1 MEMTVRI
8 DGEERSVTIQRSG
21 AGYQVSVDGREFG
34 VSDVNLTEGTLAFL
48 VDRRSLLAHVSNG
61 TGETLLSIGGRNHRI
76 MREELDT
83 DLPGGTHGGGGDG
96 RIEAPM
102 PGNIVSVA
110 VAEGD
115 TVEAGDPVI
124 VLESMKMQ
132 NEITAPIAGVV
143 RKLGCSEGQQVSFG
157 EILAVIEPPE

>member
-1 MEMTVRI
+1 MEMNIRI
-8 DGEERSVTIQRSG
+8 DGEERSVHVVRDGSG
-21 AGYQVSVDGREFG
+21 YTVTVGEHTFNVT
-34 VSDVNLTEGTLAFL
+34 DVNLGEGTLAFL
-48 VDRRSLLAHVSNG
+48 VDRRSVLAHVSDG

-83 DLPGGTHGGGGDG
+83 DVPGGTHGGGGDG

-115 TVEAGDPVI
+115 PVEAGDPVI

-132 NEITAPIAGVV
+132 NEITAPVTGVV
-143 RKLGCSEGQQVSFG
+143 RKLGCSPGQQVSFG
-157 EILAVIEPPE
+157 DILAVIEPPE

>member
-1 MEMTVRI
+1 
-8 DGEERSVTIQRSG
+8 
-21 AGYQVSVDGREFG
+21 
-34 VSDVNLTEGTLAFL
+34 
-48 VDRRSLLAHVSNG
+48 VSNG

-132 NEITAPIAGVV
+132 NEITAPIDGVV
-143 RKLGCSEGQQVSFG
+143 RKLGCSAGQQVSFG

>member
-1 MEMTVRI
+1 MEMKICI
-8 DGEERSVTIQRSG
+8 DGEERALSVVREGT
-21 AGYQVSVDGREFG
+21 GYTVTMEGRTFNVG
-34 VSDVNLTEGTLAFL
+34 DVTLGEGTLAFL
-48 VDRRSLLAHVSNG
+48 VDRRSVLAHVSNG

-76 MREELDT
+76 VREELDT
-83 DLPGGTHGGGGDG
+83 DLPGGTHGAGGDG

-102 PGNIVSVA
+102 PGNIVSVK

-115 TVEAGDPVI
+115 TVAAGDAVI

-143 RKLGCSEGQQVSFG
+143 RRLGCSEGQQVSFG

>member
-1 MEMTVRI
+1 MEMKVCI
-8 DGEERSVTIQRSG
+8 DGVERDVDVVPSG
-21 AGYQVSVDGREFG
+21 AGYTITIADHSYD
-34 VSDVNLTEGTLAFL
+34 VSDVNLGEGTLAFL
-48 VDRRSLLAHVSNG
+48 VDRRSLLAHLSNG

-143 RKLGCSEGQQVSFG
+143 RKLGCSAGQQVSFG
-157 EILAVIEPPE
+157 EILAVIEPAE